1 MTELF
6 RDYWDWFL
14 FDTLLWTGVLIGVA
28 LLLRRPVG
36 RHLGA
41 GAAYALW
48 FLPLARLLFPPVQL
62 PAWMQPSFL
71 QTETAFEPA
80 MAEFDPAMADFA
92 AAAPAADAG
101 LSQASFVVPV
111 APVPLE
117 SPIDFV
123 TPLVFLWLLGA
134 AIFLIRRFWLYGELR
149 RELLEDARPMGEVGS
164 IRLVE
169 TPAISGPM
177 AFGVFD
183 KVIALPDGFMASRP
197 RQVRDLAIAHELAHH
212 RGHDI
217 LVNVLIQPLFAV
229 HWFNPLGWM
238 GWTAMR
244 RDQEAACDARVVAS
258 RSRDERA
265 AYAAVIA
272 DFARRPQI
280 CPRPALAAP
289 MACPVLG
296 DKSIIHRLRNLP
308 MTDDSRRRRMAA
320 RGAVGAAL
328 LALPMTASIC
338 YVGAAPALAG
348 EAQPEM
354 TGMVNPVAEP
364 DMLADPAPIAEHAQ
378 LAFLD
383 SEAFADAL
391 RDRMEESRERA
402 EEARERAAEARERA
416 QEAREEMAEARAE
429 LREIEREIARGDHD
443 ALSHRQINWNG
454 KDWDEMSASERKAFE
469 KEMKKLRLKFAE
481 GGEFSVEME
490 RALDQMRAD
499 GEMQRELR
507 KATARVHAESRV
519 AIAEAHASAAAA
531 RASAP
536 RVVEK
541 CIDNESPVTSRT
553 DSRGRTV
560 LYVCEEFGDRVALK
574 AMQSARHA
582 IARDRNLSSEARAEA
597 LRELDEEIAEHSR

>member
-1 MTELF
+1 MTELL

-14 FDTLLWTGVLIGVA
+14 FDTLLWTGVLIGFA

-71 QTETAFEPA
+71 QAETAFEPA

-92 AAAPAADAG
+92 AAVPAADAG
-101 LSQASFVVPV
+101 LSQASFV
-111 APVPLE
+111 APVTPAPLE

-123 TPLVFLWLLGA
+123 TPLVILWLLGA
-134 AIFLIRRFWLYGELR
+134 AIFLTRRFWLYGELR
-149 RELLEDARPMGEVGS
+149 RELLDDARSVGEVGR

-169 TPAISGPM
+169 TTAISGPM

-183 KVIALPDGFMASRP
+183 KVIALPDGFMATRP

-308 MTDDSRRRRMAA
+308 MTDDSRRRRIAA

-338 YVGAAPALAG
+338 YVGAAPALAH
-348 EAQPEM
+348 ETPPEM
-354 TGMVNPVAEP
+354 TEVVAPVAP
-364 DMLADPAPIAEHAQ
+364 VAPPAAPAPPAMVHHAALTYLDGEAMAEH
-378 LAFLD
+378 LRERV
-383 SEAFADAL
+383 EAG
-391 RDRMEESRERA
+391 RERA
-402 EEARERAAEARERA
+402 ELAREKSELARERAGEARDRAAELRERHDESYAEGRRDWA
-416 QEAREEMAEARAE
+416 QGRIEYARGRQDWAAGRIEWAAGRVAHAEARAE
-429 LREIEREIARGDHD
+429 RAEARAYADSGSWGEDM
-443 ALSHRQINWNG
+443 G
-454 KDWDEMSASERKAFE
+454 K
-469 KEMKKLRLKFAE
+469 
-481 GGEFSVEME
+481 
-490 RALDQMRAD
+490 
-499 GEMQRELR
+499 
-507 KATARVHAESRV
+507 
-519 AIAEAHASAAAA
+519 AIAQSVTVAVSNVPE
-531 RASAP
+531 
-536 RVVEK
+536 VVES
-541 CIDNESPVTSRT
+541 CRYPDSPVTSKQKN
-553 DSRGRTV
+553 GRTV
-560 LYVCEEFGDRVALK
+560 MYVCDTAGDRIALK
-574 AMQSARHA
+574 ALEQTRRGIESNDRLSDE
-582 IARDRNLSSEARAEA
+582 IRRDI
-597 LRELDEEIAEHSR
+597 LRDLDEEIGELRRSTRS